1 MGVFDI
7 FGFGQ
12 GGWGL
17 AMLRGA
23 GMTSARLRLRPADRR
38 RDRIAR
44 RLGAAL
50 ANTASR
56 GRRAKPMPRCFA
68 ACPSCWSSI
77 SSISASSTLLTGLAN
92 LVGYE
97 GFVGVPSFLAGSLA
111 VGVISG
117 SYQAEVFRAAYLA
130 IARGELEAA
139 VSVGMDR
146 FLMFRRIIAPQVLR
160 FALPGLGNLWQVAL
174 KDSSLISV
182 TGLTELMRVS
192 QIGAGSTH
200 QPFVFYLGGMALYLF
215 MTLVTTRVFD
225 IAEARATRGMRRAA
239 G

>member
-1 MGVFDI
+1 MGLFQI
-7 FGFGQ
+7 FGFGP

-17 AMLRGA
+17 AMLEGA
-23 GMTSARLRLRPADRR
+23 AMTLLVSACGLLIGAAIGALVAWARLSRHRPSGA
-38 RDRIAR
+38 
-44 RLGAAL
+44 LGEAYAAL
-50 ANTASR
+50 FR
-56 GRRAKPMPRCFA
+56 GLPELLVVYFVYFGT
-68 ACPSCWSSI
+68 
-77 SSISASSTLLTGLAN
+77 STLLTDLAN
-92 LVGYE
+92 LVGYQ
-97 GFVGVPSFLAGSLA
+97 GFVGVPSFLAGALA

-117 SYQAEVFRAAYLA
+117 AYQAEVYRAGYLA

-146 FLMFRRIIAPQVLR
+146 LLMFRRIVAPQVLR

-182 TGLTELMRVS
+182 TGLAELMRVS

-200 QPFVFYLGGMALYLF
+200 QPFAFYLGGMALYLV
-215 MTLVTTRVFD
+215 MTLVSTRLFD
-225 IAEARATRGMRRAA
+225 AAEARATRGLRRVAA